1 MDWWRNG
8 IRGPA
13 FARKLRRGERAGLGS
28 EEGGEPGVEEGG
40 DFLFSVELEVRSG
53 SAELGLDLVVVKV
66 KAFDLVIM
74 AAAFDSRPV
83 DD

>member
-1 MDWWRNG
+1 M
-8 IRGPA
+8 
-13 FARKLRRGERAGLGS
+13 
-28 EEGGEPGVEEGG
+28 
-40 DFLFSVELEVRSG
+40 FSVELEVRSG